1 MHLAVS
7 QSIWRHW
14 VVHQFAKRFICI
26 VVDHR
31 GLGSSSPSWAP
42 MTTPSMARAVVDVLH
57 HAGGVGTHV
66 FGLSL
71 GDMVA
76 HELAIQ
82 HPDKIRTLVLAAT
95 TAGGSNPDFRVG
107 SLVVGC

>member
-1 MHLAVS
+1 VGADDHAINGTSRCRCVAPCR
-7 QSIWRHW
+7 IW
-14 VVHQFAKRFICI
+14 
-26 VVDHR
+26 
-31 GLGSSSPSWAP
+31 
-42 MTTPSMARAVVDVLH
+42 
-57 HAGGVGTHV
+57 VGTHV